1 VYIYQ
6 PPPPNPYGEVIDSGN
21 TLLSMLDLSSP
32 IKQAELAMALGNI
45 NPVKE
50 REKLCLFTTPMWE
63 AYSGD
68 YRLTDEHTVSAVLE
82 SSLKK
87 FRWLQST
94 QQSTAGI
101 ILQVPV
107 RYTERRKGIW
117 LAIVPDES
125 QSNRYQYCA
134 KYGLR
139 EV

>member
-1 VYIYQ
+1 MRSEESKLPENLLAKQ
-6 PPPPNPYGEVIDSGN
+6 PQHENGKLKPGCYLITH
-21 TLLSMLDLSSP
+21 TLDVVR
-32 IKQAELAMALGNI
+32 A
-45 NPVKE
+45 KE